1 MLIVNSPDRK
11 PERKPTMKAN
21 SLLDRLFELERNAT
35 TVKTE
40 LAEGYRSSRSIFA
53 RLLPSRAA
61 R

>member
-1 MLIVNSPDRK
+1 
-11 PERKPTMKAN
+11 MKAN